1 MGFEMSFLRG
11 RWVVL
16 WALSGVL
23 LGGVSVGCKGDKA
36 ADEQGRLGQEPE
48 ADWELGEG
56 TAGDKPWT
64 AAELRPVF
72 RAAGQL
78 GVVPDFVTVDFFKGV
93 QPDAPVDATE
103 LTRFEVVPAT
113 PGTLK
118 FTSASRLQFEP
129 ENGFVPETAYKMT
142 LAAVE
147 TSRGVVTPEKPWVYE
162 FRTPE
167 FKLLGI
173 SNVALDTKS
182 NKKTADIVVRFSA
195 PVQVNAL
202 PGLASWEVDG
212 TPVKNA
218 KYYDVGTANAIGVKL
233 ESSQLAKDRT
243 VRLRLAAGMP
253 YSEDISAK
261 AGVAETT
268 LVDAPEIKVYQA
280 KLVEGLSG
288 FLLEVACTDGA
299 VAQMSRYM
307 WDEDENYIQ
316 LSERCELKP
325 EDAAEFIRFDPPVKF
340 TVSAGKTGF
349 RVQGDFVRG
358 SYTMRIDS
366 GARSV
371 DGGVVKSAFEKVI
384 DVPARKATMQFVNR
398 GRYLPRDAWKGLAI
412 RHMNV
417 DEVQVTVRHIPLH
430 NLVFWLSSQT
440 ENANARMSDIVVNE
454 KVAVA
459 GTGTG
464 TLDVPTVSWINIGQM
479 IPKPKP
485 GVYEILVADVNAAQN
500 VSYYAAK
507 GAVDVARLLS
517 TDMNLVAKR
526 AEPEAGK
533 TWSMDVDVWALD
545 MKTNAPLAD
554 VSVELVRPSGH
565 VVGSCKTTASG
576 GCKIQGAESDV
587 DPTAPI
593 ALLATKGD
601 DFTYLKYD
609 EVRINTDSEPV
620 QGDSYQTGAAYHAAV
635 YSDRG
640 VYRPGER
647 AHLVAVIRGRDE
659 RAPKAGLPVEL
670 RLKDPRQQE
679 ISRTMATTNTAG
691 MVTLEPSFGDFAA
704 TGFYTLEV
712 LVGGKQLES
721 YRFNVEEFVPERL
734 KVEVKP
740 GRASYQSNEA
750 VMVDVQAEYLFGGS
764 AADSPVEL
772 RCYVEA
778 AVFKP
783 KFNAQMHYGWAMDAP
798 ERTTEF
804 DLGTVTGK
812 LNAEGKASLVCP
824 QQNEAMRFQV
834 PGEVVMT
841 ASVFEAGSGRT
852 TVDVSRAG
860 YHPEKY
866 YIGLESATIEVLNG
880 QPFRLSGV
888 VVDWTGALEKDV
900 KQVEVEVFQIDWL
913 SNWYYDEDTGNQT
926 YKRIRSLVSQGKQQ
940 VAVKNGRFSTELPS
954 GAGYYYEPLL
964 VQVRAGN
971 ALSEVMVEKM
981 FDNSGADDPAN
992 QGTALS
998 RGAVAHTQA
1007 PLRPVG
1013 LKISGPE
1020 EIRVGQAATV
1030 EFESPFNGRA
1040 LVSAETNKVEAA
1052 EWIDVVAG
1060 KNTWTFTLQRF
1071 VPNVYVSALVVK
1083 NTQQDAGKAF
1093 VPERSFGVVSLRVL
1107 PQEYLQQVSLKVPEE
1122 IRSNSSFKVNLDVGA
1137 VVEPTFVTV
1146 AVVDEGVLQLTR
1158 FSTPEPA
1165 KKLFAR
1171 KGLGVETFETI
1182 GWAIQTQDPGTTS
1195 KTGGGDEGEEGGG
1208 DGELSGRVMPVK
1220 PVALWSGVVE
1230 VPKNGKLDLEFDV
1243 PQYRGALRVM
1253 AVVVGKQRTG
1263 SAEAQVKVRDPL
1275 TIQTTLPRFLTA
1287 HDRAEVPVFV
1297 TNLSGKPRT
1306 VEVTLSAQELS
1317 VGGLTALNN
1326 ESSDVV
1332 RMVGSTKRTI
1342 QLAPEQSER
1351 VVFEFYALRE
1361 SGAATFTVQAKSD
1374 ELESFDT
1381 LDVPFVPTGPFERR
1395 RHAVELEAGV
1405 TDLKPYL
1412 EGWVPTSER
1421 STIWVTTMPFAG
1433 AFEHLKYL
1441 VRYPYGCLEQTTSS
1455 MRPLL
1460 YVSNIMQQVDPV
1472 AATKSADVEKMITSG
1487 IDRVFGMMLPG
1498 GGFSYWP
1505 GGTEPHYWGTAYAM
1519 HMLLDAKDAGVAVP
1533 QPKLDETL
1541 TFIEKSLNTRA
1552 ESLKNEE
1559 PYLQYVL
1566 ARAGRGRKARVRHL
1580 IDAMPK
1586 QAKQEQAEQEY
1597 LLKAALYLSGDR
1609 RYEKSLKNVDTSSVS
1624 VERSTGY
1631 AFYSDK
1637 RRRAFELSIFYDLF
1651 KNDPAGQPL
1660 AQVVATELEAQQNSQ
1675 YYTTQELAWGITA
1688 LGKWVQGSA
1697 SEFGEVKLLANGR
1710 AVKPQVEGAGANVKS
1725 DRTWSLARASEYSRL
1740 ELDLASKSAGKLY
1753 AYIGSEGVR
1762 SAGQAKLGGEKLQV
1776 TRSHLAADGSSIDF
1790 EHMNVGE
1797 LVYAKIQVKN
1807 TSSEPV
1813 YNAILQDRFPAGWE
1827 IENPRLGRGALP
1839 NWAKKVDGDSGEP
1852 RAWEVDYMYVRDD
1865 RLEAIGTIHP
1875 GQTVE
1880 LVYALRAVTAGRF
1893 TMPPVE
1899 VEAMY
1904 DARIWARAAGRLVL
1918 IRGPWA
1924 EDVD

>member
-1 MGFEMSFLRG
+1 MNVWTG

-16 WALSGVL
+16 WVLSSML
-23 LGGVSVGCKGDKA
+23 LAGVSVGCKGDKA
-36 ADEQGRLGQEPE
+36 GEEKVVSEQE
-48 ADWELGEG
+48 ADWELGDESS
-56 TAGDKPWT
+56 DKPWT
-64 AAELRPVF
+64 AEDLRPVL
-72 RAAGQL
+72 RAAGPL
-78 GVVPDFVTVDFFKGV
+78 GVVPNLVSVDFFKEV
-93 QPDAPVDATE
+93 QPDAPVDATA

-118 FTSASRLQFEP
+118 FTAPGRLEFVP
-129 ENGFVPETAYKMT
+129 ENGFVPEIAYKVT
-142 LAAVE
+142 LSSVE
-147 TSRGVVTPEKPWVYE
+147 TSRGVVTPAKPWVYE

-182 NKKTADIVVRFSA
+182 ARKTADIVVRFSA
-195 PVQVNAL
+195 RVQVNAL
-202 PGLASWEVDG
+202 GDLASWDVGG
-212 TPVKNA
+212 TGIKNV
-218 KYYDVGTANAIGVKL
+218 KYYDVGSDNAIGVKL

-243 VRLRLAAGMP
+243 VRLKLAAGMP
-253 YSEDISAK
+253 YSESISAK

-268 LVDAPEIKVYQA
+268 LVDAPELKIVQV
-280 KLVEGLSG
+280 KLVEGASG
-288 FLLEVACTDGA
+288 FLLDVACTDGA
-299 VAQMSRYM
+299 VSQMSRYM
-307 WDEDENYIQ
+307 WDDNDDYVS
-316 LSERCELKP
+316 LSQRCELKP
-325 EDAAEFIRFDPPVKF
+325 EDAAEFIRFDPPVTFK
-340 TVSAGKTGF
+340 VSAGKYGF
-349 RVQGDFVRG
+349 RVQGDFTRG
-358 SYTMRIDS
+358 SYTMRIEP

-371 DGGVVKSAFEKVI
+371 DGGAVKSAYEKTIV
-384 DVPARKATMQFVNR
+384 VPARKATMQFVNR
-398 GRYLPRDAWKGLAI
+398 GRYLPRDAWKSLAI

-417 DEVQVTVRHIPLH
+417 DEVKVTVRHIPLH
-430 NLVFWLSSQT
+430 NLVFWLSSPT
-440 ENANARMSDIVVNE
+440 ENANARMSDIVVDE
-454 KVAVA
+454 KIAVA
-459 GTGTG
+459 GK
-464 TLDVPTVSWINIGQM
+464 LDESAISWVNIGQM

-485 GVYEILVADVNAAQN
+485 GVYEILVADVNAKPVQ
-500 VSYYAAK
+500 SYYNVK

-517 TDMNLVAKR
+517 TDINLVAKR
-526 AEPEAGK
+526 AEPEPGK
-533 TWSMDVDVWALD
+533 LWSMDVEVWALD
-545 MKTNAPLAD
+545 MKTNAPLAE
-554 VSVELVRPSGH
+554 VQVELVRPSGH
-565 VVGSCKTTASG
+565 VVGSCKTTTSG
-576 GCKIQGAESDV
+576 GCKIQGIGNDV

-593 ALLATKGD
+593 ALLAKKGD

-609 EVRINTDSEPV
+609 EVRVNTDSEPV
-620 QGDSYQTGAAYHAAV
+620 QGAAYQLGVAYRAAV

-647 AHLVAVIRGRDE
+647 AHLVAIIRGRDE

-712 LVGGKQLES
+712 IVGGKELES

-734 KVEVKP
+734 KVDVKP

-750 VMVDVQAEYLFGGS
+750 VMADVQAEYLFGGS
-764 AADSPVEL
+764 AVDSPVEL
-772 RCYVEA
+772 RCHVESVA
-778 AVFKP
+778 FRP
-783 KFNAQMHYGWAMDAP
+783 KFNGQLHYGWAMDAP

-824 QQNEAMRFQV
+824 QQNDRMRFNV

-852 TVDVSRAG
+852 TVGVSRAA

-866 YIGLESATIEVLNG
+866 YIGFESPTITTTGDRPLRV
-880 QPFRLSGV
+880 SGV
-888 VVDWTGALEKDV
+888 VVDWTGALEKSV
-900 KQVEVEVFQIDWL
+900 KEIELEVFQVNVQ
-913 SNWYYDEDTGNQT
+913 SNWYYDEENENET
-926 YKRIRSLVSQGKQQ
+926 YKRVRTLMSDGMQK
-940 VAVKNGRFSTELPS
+940 VAVKNGRFSAEIPS
-954 GAGYYYEPLL
+954 GSSYDSMI
-964 VQVRAGN
+964 VQARSGN
-971 ALSEVMVEKM
+971 ALSEVVVEKTYDGSLDDSANENTGVSM
-981 FDNSGADDPAN
+981 GA
-992 QGTALS
+992 S
-998 RGAVAHTQA
+998 AHTQA
-1007 PLRPVG
+1007 PVRPVG
-1013 LKISGPE
+1013 LKVIGPE

-1030 EFESPFNGRA
+1030 EFESPFKGRA
-1040 LVSAETNKVEAA
+1040 LVSAETNKVEVA
-1052 EWIDVVAG
+1052 EWIDVEAG
-1060 KNTWTFTLQRF
+1060 KNTWTFTLKRF
-1071 VPNVYVSALVVK
+1071 VPNVYVSVLVVK
-1083 NTQQDAGKAF
+1083 NTQQDATKEF
-1093 VPERSFGVVSLRVL
+1093 VPERSYGVTSLRVL
-1107 PQEYLQQVSLKVPEE
+1107 PQEYLQEVSLKVPEE

-1137 VVEPTFVTV
+1137 VTEPTFVTV

-1158 FSTPEPA
+1158 FATPEPS

-1182 GWAIQTQDPGTTS
+1182 GWAMQTQPVGTTS
-1195 KTGGGDEGEEGGG
+1195 KTGGGDEGE
-1208 DGELSGRVMPVK
+1208 DGEDSDVGGRVMPVK
-1220 PVALWSGVVE
+1220 PVALWSGVME
-1230 VPKNGKLDLEFDV
+1230 VPKNGKLDLEFAV

-1263 SAEAQVKVRDPL
+1263 SAEAQIKVRDPL

-1287 HDRAEVPVFV
+1287 NDRAEVPVFV
-1297 TNLSGKPRT
+1297 TNLSGKPRA
-1306 VEVTLSAQELS
+1306 VEVTLSAQELA
-1317 VGGLTALNN
+1317 VGGMTTLSN
-1326 ESSDVV
+1326 ESKDVV
-1332 RMVGSTKRTI
+1332 RMVGSSKRTI
-1342 QLAPEQSER
+1342 QLAAGQSER

-1361 SGAATFTVQAKSD
+1361 SGAATFSVQAKSG

-1381 LDVPFVPTGPFERR
+1381 LDVPFVPSGPFERR
-1395 RHAVELEAGV
+1395 RYQVELEPGV

-1472 AATKSADVEKMITSG
+1472 VAAKAGDVDAMIKSG

-1498 GGFSYWP
+1498 GGFSYWQ
-1505 GGTEPHYWGTAYAM
+1505 GGTSPHYWGTAYAT

-1533 QPKLDETL
+1533 QQKLDETL
-1541 TFIEKSLNTRA
+1541 TFIEKSLNTNA

-1586 QAKQEQAEQEY
+1586 NAVQEQAEQEY

-1609 RYEKSLKNVDTSSVS
+1609 RYERSLKSVDTSSVS
-1624 VERSTGY
+1624 STRSTGY

-1651 KNDPAGQPL
+1651 KNDPAGQAL
-1660 AQVVATELEAQQNSQ
+1660 AQVVATELGAQQNSQ

-1710 AVKPQVEGAGANVKS
+1710 AMKPQVEGAGANVKS
-1725 DRTWSLARASEYSRL
+1725 DRTWSLGRASEYNRM
-1740 ELDLASKSAGKLY
+1740 ELTLASKSAGKLY

-1762 SAGQAKLGGEKLQV
+1762 SSGEVKLGGEKLQI
-1776 TRSHLAADGSSIDF
+1776 TRSHLAADGSAIDL
-1790 EHMNVGE
+1790 EHMKVGE
-1797 LVYAKIQVKN
+1797 LVYAQVRVKN
-1807 TSSEPV
+1807 TSSDPV
-1813 YNAILQDRFPAGWE
+1813 YNVILQDRFPAGWE

-1839 NWAKKVDGDSGEP
+1839 DWAKASNGDDDDDSVKT
-1852 RAWEVDYMYVRDD
+1852 RAWEVEYMYVRDD
-1865 RLEAIGTIHP
+1865 RLEAFGTIQA
-1875 GQTVE
+1875 GETVE
-1880 LVYALRAVTAGRF
+1880 MVYALRAVTAGRF

-1899 VEAMY
+1899 AEAMY
-1904 DARIWARAAGRLVL
+1904 DARIWARGAGGLVSV
-1918 IRGPWA
+1918 RGPWA
-1924 EDVD
+1924 VDVD